1 MVNYRYRAMTS
12 AGTVVAGVLE
22 APTQAAALQLI
33 RGDGHFPI
41 AMTDERAGWRGR
53 LAQLLTYERKSSQR
67 DLAIIMEEFAS
78 LLSAGLELDRAL
90 GVLLEMDETAGLRE
104 TLATVRKRVRD
115 GESLSDTM
123 EAEPVFPRICIGMI
137 RAGEVGGDLAP
148 ALRRLSDYLART
160 GAIREAV
167 GSALIYPIILLC
179 TAGLS
184 IVVILIFVIPEFALL
199 FEDAGKPLPWATR
212 IVLAAGEFLS
222 TYWPLL
228 VIAIAAAVI
237 AYRNAL
243 KKTEFRLR
251 RDTLLLR
258 LPLIGALLNKI
269 ELERFSRTLGTLLD
283 NGVPL
288 STALG
293 VVKDTAGN
301 AAVAKAIHT
310 AAGRMREGEKL
321 SEQLAQTKIFPP
333 LAFDLVRVG
342 EETGRLE
349 EMLLRQAEF
358 CERNIKHSIDRLL
371 AILTPALT
379 ILLGFLVAGLIASML
394 VAIISINDLAV

>member
-1 MVNYRYRAMTS
+1 MANFRYRAMTS
-12 AGTVVAGVLE
+12 AGTIVAGVME

-41 AMTDERAGWRGR
+41 SMSDEHSGWIAR
-53 LAQLLTYERKSSQR
+53 LARLLTYEKRSSPR
-67 DLAIIMEEFAS
+67 DLAIVIEEFAS
-78 LLSAGLELDRAL
+78 LLNAGLELDRAL
-90 GVLLEMDETAGLRE
+90 GVLMEMDETAGLR
-104 TLATVRKRVRD
+104 AAFSAVRARVRD
-115 GESLSDTM
+115 GENLSDAM
-123 EAEPVFPRICIGMI
+123 AAEAAFPRFCISMI

-148 ALRRLSDYLART
+148 ALRRLADYLTRSA
-160 GAIREAV
+160 GIREAIA
-167 GSALIYPIILLC
+167 SALVYPIILLC

-184 IVVILIFVIPEFALL
+184 IVVILVFVIPEFAPL
-199 FEDAGKPLPWATR
+199 FEDAGKPLPWITQ

-228 VIAIAAAVI
+228 VIGVAGAIL

-243 KKTEFRLR
+243 KKPEFRLR
-251 RDTLLLR
+251 RDAFLLR
-258 LPLIGALLNKI
+258 LPLIGDLINKV
-269 ELERFSRTLGTLLD
+269 ELERFSRTLGTCLG

-293 VVKDTAGN
+293 VAKDTAGN
-301 AAVAKAIHT
+301 TMVARAIHA

-321 SEQLAQTKIFPP
+321 AEQLAQAKIFPP
-333 LAFDLVRVG
+333 LALDLVRVG

-358 CERNIKHSIDRLL
+358 CERNIKHTIDRLL

-379 ILLGFLVAGLIASML
+379 ILLGLLVAGLIASML
-394 VAIISINDLAV
+394 VAILSINDLAL